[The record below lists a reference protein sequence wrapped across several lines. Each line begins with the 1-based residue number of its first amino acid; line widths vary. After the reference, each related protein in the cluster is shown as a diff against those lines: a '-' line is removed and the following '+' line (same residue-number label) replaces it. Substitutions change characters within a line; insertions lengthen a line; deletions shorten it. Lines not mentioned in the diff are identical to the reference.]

1 MIGLPSQGVDMSA
14 EASKA
19 AMALFALIADPAA
32 SKARL
37 AELQKATASANE
49 AVAKFNE
56 REKELQG
63 LNQASDVRLNAALA
77 AERELT
83 SKNAAM
89 EREAEAKKKQLE
101 DARKKLEAD
110 RSAFLAE
117 KELHGKWHTERTEYF
132 EKERRI
138 IDRGHAEL
146 SIGKKEAAQTLSMA
160 KEIRAAGEALK
171 DKFEAKLAEFKK
183 IVG

>member
-37 AELQKATASANE
+37 AELRKATASANE
-49 AVAKFNE
+49 AV
-56 REKELQG
+56 
-63 LNQASDVRLNAALA
+63 
-77 AERELT
+77 
-83 SKNAAM
+83 
-89 EREAEAKKKQLE
+89 AKKKQLE

-160 KEIRAAGEALK
+160 KEILAAGEALK

>member
-1 MIGLPSQGVDMSA
+1 
-14 EASKA
+14 
-19 AMALFALIADPAA
+19 
-32 SKARL
+32 
-37 AELQKATASANE
+37 
-49 AVAKFNE
+49 
-56 REKELQG
+56 
-63 LNQASDVRLNAALA
+63 VRLNAALA